1 MPAKEEQRKERDFID
16 SIFKTAPVIILV
28 LDDQGRVVTFNPY
41 LEKIRGYKLE
51 EAKGE
56 YWFDIFVPER
66 ERDRIRDVH
75 KDTKLEIDTTGTIN
89 PILTRDGREVMIEW
103 SNRPIKDDDGNLI
116 WILAI
121 GQDITERMLAEDAIR
136 ESEERFRG
144 LSDAAEEGIA
154 IHDQGVIVDA
164 NEALARMFGY
174 ELKEMIGM
182 YAKKLATP
190 ETWKTILKNITVG
203 YDKPYE
209 GIGVRKDGSTFDTQL
224 VGKPYQYK
232 GRTLRVAA
240 FRDITAVKKAEEA
253 LRESEEKYRLVVE
266 NAWEGIVVYQDG
278 ELKYYNKKMAEIA
291 GYSEE
296 DYASIDPNSLIHPDD
311 KEITLERYQKRHRG
325 EEVPDSYEIR
335 ILCKYGEA
343 KWVTVVPVI
352 MTWKDKPATLTFM
365 IDITERKQ
373 AEQTMVRLQKL
384 ESLSVLAGGIA
395 HDFNNLLMGILGYSE
410 LAKAELGPESPA
422 RNSVERIEESALL
435 AADITKQMLAYS
447 GKGKFVIEPIN
458 LSRLIEEMTHL
469 LEAVVSKK
477 SVLKFN
483 MERELPAVDAD
494 ATQLRQVAL
503 NLVTN
508 ASEAIG
514 DRSGVINVTT
524 GIMECDADY
533 LVGTYL
539 KEEMEAGIYSYL
551 EVSDTGCGM
560 DEETRAKI
568 FDPFFTTKFAG
579 RGLGLAAVLGII
591 RGHKGA
597 VKVDSTPGRGSTFR
611 LLFPISTGT
620 AKEKVDTEEH
630 PVYSRISG
638 TILVVD
644 DEESIRALARLVL
657 ERSGV
662 KVLTAEDGRKGV
674 EIFRKHQD
682 EISVVLLDMTMPH
695 MGGEEAFDEI
705 RKIRKDVRVILSSG
719 YNEQQVTS
727 NFAGKGLAGFIQKP
741 YRPSELIEKLRQL
754 FKD

>member
-28 LDDQGRVVTFNPY
+28 LDDHGRVVSFNPY
-41 LEKIRGYKLE
+41 LEKISGYKLE

-66 ERDRIRDVH
+66 ERDRIRGVF
-75 KDTKLEIDTTGTIN
+75 KDTSREIETTGTMN

-103 SNRPIKDDDGNLI
+103 SNRPIKDDDGSLV

-136 ESEERFRG
+136 ESEERFRR

-174 ELKEMIGM
+174 ELEELIGM
-182 YAKKLATP
+182 YAEKLATP
-190 ETWKTILKNITVG
+190 ETWQTILKNITAG

-209 GIGVRKDGSTFDTQL
+209 GIGVRKDGSTFVCQL
-224 VGKPYQYK
+224 AGKPYQYQGK
-232 GRTLRVAA
+232 TLRVAA
-240 FRDITAVKKAEEA
+240 FRDITTLKKTEEA

-266 NAWEGIVVYQDG
+266 NAGEGIVVYQDG
-278 ELKYYNKKMAEIA
+278 ELKYYNKKIVEIM
-291 GYSEE
+291 GYTEE
-296 DYASIDPNSLIHPDD
+296 EYASIDHISLLHPDD
-311 KEITLERYQKRHRG
+311 KEIALERYRKRHRG
-325 EEVPDSYEIR
+325 EEVPDSYEVR
-335 ILCKYGEA
+335 ILCKNGET
-343 KWVTVVPVI
+343 KWVTVIPVV
-352 MTWKDKPATLTFM
+352 MTWQDKPATLTFI

-373 AEQTMVRLQKL
+373 AEETMVRLQKL

-395 HDFNNLLMGILGYSE
+395 HDFNNLLMGILGYAE
-410 LAKAELGPESPA
+410 LAKAELGPESPG

-458 LSRLIEEMTHL
+458 LSRLIAEMTHL

-483 MERELPAVDAD
+483 LEGELPAVDAD
-494 ATQLRQVAL
+494 ATQLRQVVL

-524 GIMECDADY
+524 GVMECDADY
-533 LVGTYL
+533 LVATYL

-560 DEETRAKI
+560 DEEMRAKI

-597 VKVDSTPGRGSTFR
+597 IKVDSAPGRGSTFR
-611 LLFPISTGT
+611 LLFPISTET
-620 AKEKVDTEEH
+620 AKEKADTGEQPVD
-630 PVYSRISG
+630 SRISG

-644 DEESIRALARLVL
+644 DEESIRALAKLVL
-657 ERSGV
+657 EKSGV

-682 EISVVLLDMTMPH
+682 EISVVVLDMTMPH
-695 MGGEEAFDEI
+695 MGGEETFNEI
-705 RKIRKDVRVILSSG
+705 KKIRKDVRVILSSG
-719 YNEQQVTS
+719 YDEQQVTS
-727 NFAGKGLAGFIQKP
+727 GFVGKGLAGFIQKP